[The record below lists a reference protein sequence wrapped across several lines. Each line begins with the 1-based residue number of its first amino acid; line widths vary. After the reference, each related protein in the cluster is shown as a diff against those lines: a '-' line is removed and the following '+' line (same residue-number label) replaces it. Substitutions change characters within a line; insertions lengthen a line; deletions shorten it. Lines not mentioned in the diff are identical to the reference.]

1 MLAQAKVMTN
11 PTKKKIYFIFPSA
24 LFLIFLYFA
33 LLALPVPSSAQ
44 TRPDWKETWGKVL
57 ADAKKEGKV
66 VVFGPPGEFIRQAFV
81 EGFKKAYPDIEL
93 EFSAA
98 RSGEQAVKLQ
108 SERDAGIYSVDVF
121 VGGPTTAN
129 FQLKPMGALDPI
141 RPSLILP
148 EVADLKYWRD
158 NRLEFSD
165 KEGLYDLVFGVELS
179 PPLIYDPKQ
188 VKRNELDQVH
198 DLLNPKWKGKIVI
211 NDPSVSGAS
220 VPLFRF
226 IWTSLG
232 REKATAYYRKLREQ
246 AGAVDRDLRRQ
257 IEWVA
262 QGKYPIL
269 MGPSPRTAG
278 QLLKRGLKFE
288 FLPEFKDIGGLTG
301 SSSATVMKINK
312 SPHPNAA
319 AVFINWL
326 LTVEGQTLWSR
337 ANDQLS
343 LRVDIPKDHVPAYLT
358 PGSMGKYWKSYTEE
372 AQTRTTEEEKIL
384 KELFAR

>member
-1 MLAQAKVMTN
+1 MRQKQIIRFAVRAAFLIIFLSSVLS
-11 PTKKKIYFIFPSA
+11 FPS
-24 LFLIFLYFA
+24 F
-33 LLALPVPSSAQ
+33 AQ
-44 TRPDWKETWGKVL
+44 TKPDGKERWAKTL

-66 VVFGPPGEFIRQAFV
+66 VVFAPPGEFIRDAFV
-81 EGFKKAYPDIEL
+81 DGFKKAYPDIEM

-108 SERDAGIYSVDVF
+108 AERDAGVYSVDVF

-141 RPSLILP
+141 RPLLMLP
-148 EVADLKYWRD
+148 EVTELKNWRD

-165 KEGLYDLVFGVELS
+165 KEGLYDLVFGIELS

-188 VKRNELDQVH
+188 VKRDDVDQLS
-198 DLLNPKWKGKIVI
+198 DLLNPKWKGKIVL

-220 VPLFRF
+220 VPLLRF
-226 IWTSLG
+226 IWTMLG
-232 REKATAYYRKLREQ
+232 PEKAADFYRKLRAQ
-246 AGAVDRDLRRQ
+246 TGAVDRDLRRQ
-257 IEWVA
+257 VEWVA

-269 MGPSPRTAG
+269 VGPSPRTAG
-278 QLLKRGLKFE
+278 QLQKRGLKFE

-312 SPHPNAA
+312 APHPNAA

-326 LTVEGQTLWSR
+326 LTADGQTLWSK
-337 ANDQLS
+337 ATDQLS
-343 LRVDIPKDHVPAYLT
+343 LRLDVSKDHVPPYLT
-358 PGSMGKYWKSYTEE
+358 PAPKGKYWKSYTEE
-372 AQTRTTEEEKIL
+372 AQTRSAEEEKIL
-384 KELFAR
+384 KELFER